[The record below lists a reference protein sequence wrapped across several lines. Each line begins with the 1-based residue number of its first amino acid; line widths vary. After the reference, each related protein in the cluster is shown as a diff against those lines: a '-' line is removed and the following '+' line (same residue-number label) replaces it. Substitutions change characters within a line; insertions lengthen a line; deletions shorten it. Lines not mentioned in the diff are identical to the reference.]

1 MSAIRCHHLIKRYGE
16 TQVVHAFDLDVA
28 DNEFVVF
35 LGPSGCGKSTIL
47 RMLAGLEDISGGDLH
62 IGGQRVNDLP
72 PQERGI
78 AMVFQNYALYPHMTV
93 RDNIAFGLKRL
104 KVPKAE
110 IDSRIKEVSDT
121 LGLERYLQ
129 RKPTEL
135 SGGQQQR
142 VAIARAM
149 IKTPKVFLFDEPL
162 SNLDA
167 KLRNHMR
174 IEIAKLHQTLKTT
187 TVYVT
192 HDQHEAM
199 TLADRIVLLRDGRIE
214 QVGTPQEIFERPRSA
229 FVAGFIGTPPM
240 NLMEMTV
247 HGLDGGQCELR
258 GGGGSVRVDT
268 RRFALEGR
276 ARVTL
281 GVRPAHLHLDT
292 AKSNGE
298 GFAGEVQLIE
308 YLGNEVLVSVEQG
321 GEEIA
326 VLLPSAA
333 GPRLGEPLHLVADA
347 QQVHLFDVATG
358 ASLLRSDAVLH

>member
-1 MSAIRCHHLIKRYGE
+1 MSAISCHKIIKSYGD
-16 TQVVHAFDLDVA
+16 TQVVHEFDLDVA

-47 RMLAGLEDISGGDLH
+47 RMLAGLEDISGGDLR
-62 IGGQRVNDLP
+62 IGGRRVNDLP

-214 QVGTPQEIFERPRSA
+214 QVGSPKEIFERPRSA

-240 NLMEMTV
+240 NLVEMSVKDEGSHFELSGRSGVV
-247 HGLDGGQCELR
+247 H
-258 GGGGSVRVDT
+258 VNA

-276 ARVTL
+276 ERVTL
-281 GVRPAHLHLDT
+281 GIRPAHLRVDT
-292 AKSNGE
+292 NSGRDG
-298 GFAGEVQLIE
+298 GFCGEVQLIE
-308 YLGNEVLVSVEQG
+308 YLGNEVLVSFG
-321 GEEIA
+321 GDGNEISA
-326 VLLPSAA
+326 LMPSSQS
-333 GPRLGEPLHLVADA
+333 PHLHGCVSFVADPE
-347 QQVHLFDVATG
+347 QVHLFDIDTG
-358 ASLLRSDAVLH
+358 ASLRVDSTPLH

>member
-1 MSAIRCHHLIKRYGE
+1 MSAISCNNIIKRYGD
-16 TQVVHAFDLDVA
+16 TQVVHQFDLEVS

-47 RMLAGLEDISGGDLH
+47 RMLAGLEEISDGDLL
-62 IGGQRVNDLP
+62 IGGRRVNELP

-129 RKPTEL
+129 RKPAEL

-174 IEIAKLHQTLKTT
+174 IEIARLHQALKTT

-199 TLADRIVLLRDGRIE
+199 TLADRIVLLRDGSIE
-214 QVGTPQEIFERPRSA
+214 QVGSPKEIFERPRSA

-240 NLMEMTV
+240 NLVEMSV
-247 HGLDGGQCELR
+247 RDLGGRCELSGR
-258 GGGGSVRVDT
+258 GGSVQVDA

-276 ARVTL
+276 ERVTL
-281 GVRPAHLHLDT
+281 GVRPAHLQVDT
-292 AKSNGE
+292 NDGRNG
-298 GFAGEVQLIE
+298 GFSGEVQLIE
-308 YLGNEVLVSVEQG
+308 YLGNEVLVSFG
-321 GEEIA
+321 ADGSEISA
-326 VLLPSAA
+326 LMPSAQ
-333 GPRLGEPLHLVADA
+333 GPRLRERVSFVPDPL
-347 QQVHLFDVATG
+347 QMHLFDVETG
-358 ASLLRSDAVLH
+358 ASLLRADTPLH